1 MSSAYVSGTVR
12 SAHCEVGCKWPHDRK
27 YGVCRVILVRLMT
40 RLATA
45 EKSRWHSS
53 RPVSTGG
60 RIGFKKGGFSIKT
73 KKVKPGS
80 DQEFTLQKGVSAAP
94 IKQSKVKGKGL
105 GSGIKPSEAKDILKS
120 DKITRSEYLKQWSP
134 HFGGRN
140 LKKEMKARPDN
151 FTHDLHLYLDKF
163 GKDIDKFIKPLRSSK

>member
-1 MSSAYVSGTVR
+1 MPGKEIKGR
-12 SAHCEVGCKWPHDRK
+12 SKIANYRH
-27 YGVCRVILVRLMT
+27 
-40 RLATA
+40 
-45 EKSRWHSS
+45 
-53 RPVSTGG
+53 GG

-73 KKVKPGS
+73 KKVKPGF

-120 DKITRSEYLKQWSP
+120 PGKSWGKSRAEYLRKWSP

-140 LKKEMKARPDN
+140 LKKEMKAA
-151 FTHDLHLYLDKF
+151 TK
-163 GKDIDKFIKPLRSSK
+163 KSKK